1 MSGSQKVDPRVRNEG
16 GAPQRLPSSLL
27 YTSLSSPLSQV
38 PSSLLSFLTFLRA
51 VCTVTSPVTSRLIA
65 MAQEPPQSLKEKIPD
80 REQPTGRPPRGESE
94 TGWGPDTN
102 LKGEATGGDRTRSR
116 EGEAEESLL

>member
-16 GAPQRLPSSLL
+16 GAPQRLPGSLL

-38 PSSLLSFLTFLRA
+38 PSSLLSFLTLLRA

-80 REQPTGRPPRGESE
+80 REQPTGRLPRGESE
-94 TGWGPDTN
+94 TR
-102 LKGEATGGDRTRSR
+102 GDRMGARHEL
-116 EGEAEESLL
+116 EGGGHGRGQDKEQRR